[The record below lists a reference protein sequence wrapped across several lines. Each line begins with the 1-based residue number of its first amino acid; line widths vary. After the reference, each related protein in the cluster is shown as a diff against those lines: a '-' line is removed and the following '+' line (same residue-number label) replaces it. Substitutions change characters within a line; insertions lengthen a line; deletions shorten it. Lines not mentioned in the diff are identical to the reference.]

1 MRGPQIQRAMVGRDV
16 SEHHRAATPLELLF
30 DLCFVVAVSQAVS
43 GLHHFAVEGN
53 FAEGIQRY
61 SFAFFAIW
69 WPWVNFT
76 WFASAFDTDDIAYRL
91 AVLVQIGGNLTIAA
105 GIPRYFEQQDYTVLV
120 IGYVIM
126 RLGLVEL
133 WLRAARNDPRAGPA
147 AKRFAFGI
155 TLVQIGW
162 VVRLFVPHDVGVPM
176 IAALMLAEL
185 AVPIWAERAGRTQ
198 WHPGHIAER
207 YGLFTLIVLGESI
220 LGATV
225 SIQSAFDAG
234 EDVTSLVM
242 IAAGGLLIVFA
253 MWWLYFDQPTDGSLR
268 MFWRGESGLRESP
281 FIFGYGHLFIFA
293 TAAAVGGG
301 LEIAVDF
308 ATHHTGISAPQAAA
322 MIAGPVALYL
332 TSIWVLRFTLNQ
344 TPTLKTVMYSAA
356 IGLVLCTMWLEQPV
370 LPIGLITAGLVTA
383 LVLVRWRIESR
394 AAAAQPAD

>member
-1 MRGPQIQRAMVGRDV
+1 MRGPQIQRTMVSRDI

-43 GLHHFAVEGN
+43 GLHHFAVEGH
-53 FAEGIQRY
+53 FAEGITRY

-91 AVLVQIGGNLTIAA
+91 AVFVQIAGNLTIAA

-133 WLRAARNDPRAGPA
+133 WLRAAHNDPRLGPT
-147 AKRFAFGI
+147 AKRFAIGI

-162 VVRLFVPHDVGVPM
+162 VVRLFVPNGGVP
-176 IAALMLAEL
+176 IIIALMLAEL
-185 AVPIWAERAGRTQ
+185 AVPIWAERAGHTQ

-234 EDVTSLVM
+234 EEVASLIM
-242 IAAGGLLIVFA
+242 IAAGGLLTVFA

-268 MFWRGESGLRESP
+268 RFWRGEAGLRESP
-281 FIFGYGHLFIFA
+281 FVFGYGHLFIFA
-293 TAAAVGGG
+293 SAAAVGGG

-332 TSIWVLRFTLNQ
+332 ACIWVLRFTLHQ
-344 TPTLKTVMYSAA
+344 IPILKTIMYASA
-356 IGLVLCTMWLEQPV
+356 ICLVLCTIVLVQPV
-370 LPIGLITAGLVTA
+370 LPIGLVSAGLVTA

-394 AAAAQPAD
+394 ASVPQPAD

>member
-394 AAAAQPAD
+394 AAASQPAD